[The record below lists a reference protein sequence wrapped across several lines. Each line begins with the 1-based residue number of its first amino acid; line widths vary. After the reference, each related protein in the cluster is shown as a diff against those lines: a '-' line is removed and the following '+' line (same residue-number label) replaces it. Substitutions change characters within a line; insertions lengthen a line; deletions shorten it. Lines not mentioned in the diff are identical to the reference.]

1 MKTRWRAM
9 ATHNWRR
16 GVGPILMCRKKPLK
30 HLKMERKSYLFIFL
44 CYQDP
49 DFTGSFRIIPS
60 FQIIMINAIAS
71 GYFVV
76 KLEQMAKNSVKM
88 PFFHHHLFLRHQYSR
103 VFAAWGDPKE
113 FFY

>member
-1 MKTRWRAM
+1 
-9 ATHNWRR
+9 
-16 GVGPILMCRKKPLK
+16 
-30 HLKMERKSYLFIFL
+30 MEQKSYQFIFL
-44 CYQDP
+44 RYQDP
-49 DFTGSFRIIPS
+49 DFAGSSQINPS
-60 FQIIMINAIAS
+60 FQIIMKNAIAS

-88 PFFHHHLFLRHQYSR
+88 PFSHHHLFLIHQYSR